1 MKGERQERFK
11 QARTLHNLT
20 PRSRTLKL
28 PRIIWYTAQRLREKK
43 KKRLTVVKLRCEH
56 KKIRQ
61 GENLWLYYLRLR
73 KLIYGYLLKFAT
85 MEVEG

>member
-43 KKRLTVVKLRCEH
+43 KETVDSC
-56 KKIRQ
+56 
-61 GENLWLYYLRLR
+61 
-73 KLIYGYLLKFAT
+73 
-85 MEVEG
+85 

>member
-1 MKGERQERFK
+1 MKGERQEKFR

-43 KKRLTVVKLRCEH
+43 ETVDSC
-56 KKIRQ
+56 
-61 GENLWLYYLRLR
+61 
-73 KLIYGYLLKFAT
+73 
-85 MEVEG
+85 